1 MNKVGRGLLTILF
14 GVLGIIAP
22 IGSIQVL
29 ISVGGDSEIASFNS
43 MMILILSVLLLV
55 FLIVDCFTNFNN
67 DNKKLFLVGLF
78 FFLCGLVSFMFNL
91 IIFINM

>member
-1 MNKVGRGLLTILF
+1 MNKAGRGLLTVLF

-29 ISVGGDSEIASFNS
+29 KSFGGDSEIASFNS

-67 DNKKLFLVGLF
+67 DDKKLFLVGLF
-78 FFLCGLVSFMFNL
+78 FFLCSLVSFLFNL